1 MGLLMAE
8 ALLALEGCRCIS
20 LGTQTPIWDIVL
32 AATAQ
37 NIDIVALSFSP
48 VMNPN
53 QVVDGLNE
61 LRAKLPR
68 SIEIWAGGRC
78 PVLQRRPPADIRVI
92 SELTDLTKSL
102 SDWRH
107 RAGRQAD

>member
-1 MGLLMAE
+1 MAE
-8 ALLALEGCRCIS
+8 
-20 LGTQTPIWDIVL
+20 
-32 AATAQ
+32 TAQ

>member
-1 MGLLMAE
+1 M
-8 ALLALEGCRCIS
+8 
-20 LGTQTPIWDIVL
+20 L

-37 NIDIVALSFSP
+37 DIDIIALSFSP

-53 QVVDGLNE
+53 QVLDGLNE
-61 LRAKLPR
+61 LRAKLPL

-78 PVLQRRPPADIRVI
+78 PVLHRRPPAEIKVI
-92 SELTDLTKSL
+92 SELTDLTAAL

-107 RAGRQAD
+107 RAGRSAD